1 MGRRVITKKDLL
13 FMEKKQKSILKAAEG
28 NAADAA
34 SLKAQPD
41 EDSYTSRI
49 AKYIPAEIITG
60 FIAIDGILK
69 AVSDPPAFLYWVVF
83 AFCLVLTPFYTWRIS
98 NQKDL
103 PAATSQIVIS
113 TCSFACWVFAFG
125 GPFKLYDWYQP
136 YIGSILLVMATLLF
150 PLFTNI
156 KDSSST
162 QAPSL

>member
-13 FMEKKQKSILKAAEG
+13 LMENKQKSILKAAEG
-28 NAADAA
+28 ISTDAA
-34 SLKAQPD
+34 ALKAQPD
-41 EDSYTSRI
+41 EDDYASRV
-49 AKYIPAEIITG
+49 AKYIPAEIIAG

-69 AVSDPPAFLYWVVF
+69 AVSDPPAFLYWLVF

-103 PAATSQIVIS
+103 PTAISQIVIS

-125 GPFKLYDWYQP
+125 GPFKFFDWYQP

-156 KDSSST
+156 NDSGNT